1 MSRVLIMDDEIIIR
15 NSAGRVLSR
24 MGHEVQYA
32 SHGEEVIALYQ
43 VRQHESQRAFDVVIL
58 DLIIRDGM
66 GGQEALT
73 HLRRLDPHV
82 KAIVSSGSTT
92 DPAVL
97 EYANQGFRAVLAK
110 PYGKREL
117 AAALQKILEG
127 S

>member
-15 NSAGRVLSR
+15 NSAGRVLQR
-24 MGHEVQYA
+24 MGHEVEYA

-43 VRQHESQRAFDVVIL
+43 KAHDSQRAFDVVIL

-73 HLRRLDPHV
+73 HLRRIDPHV

-92 DPAVL
+92 DPAIV
-97 EYANQGFRAVLAK
+97 EYTSHGFCAVLAK
-110 PYGKREL
+110 PYGRREL
-117 AAALQKILEG
+117 AAALQKVLEEA
-127 S
+127 